1 MSFRNG
7 GALHPASQPTD
18 LRIEFAGERATVV
31 ALILGTSS
39 GHRLIW
45 WGRCDVDLQ
54 SNASQDHI
62 A

>member
-1 MSFRNG
+1 MT
-7 GALHPASQPTD
+7 LKPVYHHPDNS
-18 LRIEFAGERATVV
+18 I
-31 ALILGTSS
+31 

-45 WGRCDVDLQ
+45 WGGCDVDLQ